1 MLGLVVLSLFLSTTR
16 SLTVKDFLKAIS
28 PLTAVVAGILS
39 LSTMPPP
46 FGLTVGILQLVSLGA
61 LALYVGLSY
70 QSKPA
75 A

>member
-1 MLGLVVLSLFLSTTR
+1 M
-16 SLTVKDFLKAIS
+16 KDFLKAIS

-46 FGLTVGILQLVSLGA
+46 FGLTVGILQMVSLGA

>member
-1 MLGLVVLSLFLSTTR
+1 M
-16 SLTVKDFLKAIS
+16 KDFLKAIS

-46 FGLTVGILQLVSLGA
+46 FGLTVSILQLVSLGA

>member
-1 MLGLVVLSLFLSTTR
+1 
-16 SLTVKDFLKAIS
+16 
-28 PLTAVVAGILS
+28 
-39 LSTMPPP
+39 MPPP